1 MPTFTDRELLIA
13 QIIGGATIAVCLIM
27 GITGSMFLK
36 FEAGP
41 PPEYAI
47 CLRNTG
53 WAILLVACVWSALA
67 SWRRIMKQG

>member
-13 QIIGGATIAVCLIM
+13 QITGGATIALGLIM
-27 GITGSMFLK
+27 GIAGSMFLK

-47 CLRNTG
+47 CLKNTG
-53 WAILLVACVWSALA
+53 WTMLLVACVWSSLA
-67 SWRRIMKQG
+67 SWRRIMK